1 MILSEF
7 LPNLR
12 RTFTMVTPYSCVAGV
27 YNSLH
32 YPEAHMINVKRLLGI
47 PAAARVAV
55 IGTAEAQNP
64 LIDWNDTAITTTLS
78 ADQVTF
84 ARLNQPKVR
93 TTSRKQLSNPWCGL
107 LVLLLIPLTGRADVV
122 QDWDAIMQ
130 ATVSAQPPF
139 PQARF
144 AAITQLAVF
153 EAVNAI
159 TRQYKPY
166 LGTITAPHG
175 ASPEAAAVAA
185 AYGVLSHYFPASITT
200 LNAAYATS
208 LAAIPDCP
216 GKAAGIA
223 TGQAAA
229 AAMIAA
235 RANDG
240 SSPLEFFLPTSSNP
254 GVWQLTPSCPAAG
267 GVFFNWQNVT
277 PFGIRSASQFYL
289 GPPPALTSGRYT
301 RAYDEVKEVGDVNST
316 ERPQD
321 RTNVALFYGD
331 EAAPLVFNDVARQVT
346 KAKRR
351 SLSENAHDF
360 ALINMAMSDAA
371 VATFYNK
378 YLYKFWRPETAIHDA
393 GNDGNDK
400 TTPDASFQPLIPAPC
415 FPSYP
420 SAHGTLSN
428 AAREVM
434 EKIYGDGPFSITL
447 STPALPGVTLHYSRL
462 DEITDDISDA
472 RVYGGIH
479 FRTDQDAGALLGSRI
494 GDYIYNHKLRPEH
507 GGYCDDRFSREDE
520 W

>member
-1 MILSEF
+1 MIRGE
-7 LPNLR
+7 
-12 RTFTMVTPYSCVAGV
+12 
-27 YNSLH
+27 
-32 YPEAHMINVKRLLGI
+32 RLLGI
-47 PAAARVAV
+47 PAATGVAV

-64 LIDWNDTAITTTLS
+64 AIDWNNGAIKTAL
-78 ADQVTF
+78 AANQVTF
-84 ARLNQPKVR
+84 ARLKQPKMR
-93 TTSRKQLSNPWCGL
+93 TMSSKQLWKPLCGV
-107 LVLLLIPLTGRADVV
+107 LVLLFIPLPGRSDVV

-130 ATVSAQPPF
+130 ATVSSQPPF

-166 LGTITAPHG
+166 LGTITAPHN
-175 ASPEAAAVAA
+175 ASAEAAAVAA
-185 AYGVLSHYFPASITT
+185 AYGVLSNYFPASLST
-200 LNAAYATS
+200 LNAAYAGS
-208 LAAIPDCP
+208 LAAIPDGP
-216 GKAAGIA
+216 AKTAGIA

-240 SSPLEFFLPTSSNP
+240 SSPLEFFFPTSSNP
-254 GVWQLTPSCPAAG
+254 GVWQLTPSCTAAG
-267 GVFFNWQNVT
+267 GLFFNWQNVT
-277 PFGIRSASQFYL
+277 PFGVRSASQFFL
-289 GPPPALTSGRYT
+289 VPPPSLKSGRYT

-321 RTNVALFYGD
+321 RTDVAVFYA
-331 EAAPLVFNDVARQVT
+331 EEVPVAIFNDAARQIT
-346 KAKRR
+346 TAKPR
-351 SLSENAHDF
+351 SLSENARDF
-360 ALINMAMSDAA
+360 ALINMAISDAA

-378 YLYKFWRPETAIHDA
+378 YLYNFWRPETAIHDA
-393 GNDGNDK
+393 GDDGNDK
-400 TTPDASFQPLIPAPC
+400 TTPDPNFKPLITTPC

-462 DEITDDISDA
+462 EEITDDISDA

-479 FRTDQDAGALLGSRI
+479 FRTDQDAGALLGIRI

-507 GGYCDDRFSREDE
+507 GEHCDDR
-520 W
+520 

>member
-1 MILSEF
+1 LKLKRIAS
-7 LPNLR
+7 
-12 RTFTMVTPYSCVAGV
+12 
-27 YNSLH
+27 SLL
-32 YPEAHMINVKRLLGI
+32 ATVLTSATSLMGQNV
-47 PAAARVAV
+47 
-55 IGTAEAQNP
+55 
-64 LIDWNDTAITTTLS
+64 IT
-78 ADQVTF
+78 
-84 ARLNQPKVR
+84 RLNQPKVETMR
-93 TTSRKQLSNPWCGL
+93 RKHLWRPSCGL
-107 LVLLLIPLTGRADVV
+107 LVLLFIPMTGRSDVV

-130 ATVSAQPPF
+130 ATVSSQPPI

-159 TRQYKPY
+159 AREYQPY
-166 LGTITAPHG
+166 LGTITAPHD
-175 ASPEAAAVAA
+175 ASPEAAAAAA
-185 AYGVLSHYFPASITT
+185 AYGVLSNYFPASLST
-200 LNAAYATS
+200 LNAAYARS
-208 LAAIPDCP
+208 LAAIPDGP
-216 GKAAGIA
+216 RKRAGIA

-229 AAMIAA
+229 AAMMAA

-240 SSPLEFFLPTSSNP
+240 SSPLEFFLPTSSSP

-267 GVFFNWQNVT
+267 GLFFNWQNVT
-277 PFGIRSASQFYL
+277 PFGIRSASQFFL

-316 ERPQD
+316 DRSQD
-321 RTNVALFYGD
+321 RTNVALFYAD
-331 EAAPLVFNDVARQVT
+331 EAATLVFNDAARQIT
-346 KAKRR
+346 TAKPR
-351 SLSENAHDF
+351 SLSENARDF
-360 ALINMAMSDAA
+360 ALINMALSDAA

-400 TTPDASFQPLIPAPC
+400 TTPDPSFQPLITAPC

-434 EKIYGDGPFSITL
+434 EKIYGEGPFSITL

-462 DEITDDISDA
+462 EEITDDISDA

-479 FRTDQDAGALLGSRI
+479 FRTDQDAGALLGTRI
-494 GDYIYNHKLRPEH
+494 GDYIYDHKLRPEH
-507 GGYCDDRFSREDE
+507 AGDCDDRLRGNE

>member
-1 MILSEF
+1 MIRGE
-7 LPNLR
+7 
-12 RTFTMVTPYSCVAGV
+12 
-27 YNSLH
+27 
-32 YPEAHMINVKRLLGI
+32 RLLGI
-47 PAAARVAV
+47 PAATGVAV

-64 LIDWNDTAITTTLS
+64 AIDWNNGAIKTAL
-78 ADQVTF
+78 AANQVTF
-84 ARLNQPKVR
+84 ARLKQPKMR
-93 TTSRKQLSNPWCGL
+93 AMRSKQLWKPLCGV
-107 LVLLLIPLTGRADVV
+107 LVLLFIPLPGRSDVV

-130 ATVSAQPPF
+130 ATVSSQPPF

-166 LGTITAPHG
+166 LGTITAPHN
-175 ASPEAAAVAA
+175 ASAEAAAVAA
-185 AYGVLSHYFPASITT
+185 AYGVLSNYFPASLST
-200 LNAAYATS
+200 LNAAYAGS
-208 LAAIPDCP
+208 LAAIPDGP
-216 GKAAGIA
+216 AKTAGIA

-254 GVWQLTPSCPAAG
+254 GVWQLTPSCTAAG
-267 GVFFNWQNVT
+267 GLFFNWQNVT
-277 PFGIRSASQFYL
+277 PFGVRSASQFFL
-289 GPPPALTSGRYT
+289 VPPPSLKSGRYT

-321 RTNVALFYGD
+321 RTDVAVFYA
-331 EAAPLVFNDVARQVT
+331 EEVPVAIFNDAARQIT
-346 KAKRR
+346 TAKPR
-351 SLSENAHDF
+351 SLSENARDF
-360 ALINMAMSDAA
+360 ALINMAISDAA

-378 YLYKFWRPETAIHDA
+378 YLYNFWRPETAIHDA
-393 GNDGNDK
+393 GDDGNDK
-400 TTPDASFQPLIPAPC
+400 TTPDPNFKPLITTPC

-462 DEITDDISDA
+462 EEITDDISDA

-479 FRTDQDAGALLGSRI
+479 FRTDQDAGALLGIRI

-507 GGYCDDRFSREDE
+507 GEHCDDR
-520 W
+520 

>member
-1 MILSEF
+1 MD
-7 LPNLR
+7 
-12 RTFTMVTPYSCVAGV
+12 
-27 YNSLH
+27 
-32 YPEAHMINVKRLLGI
+32 
-47 PAAARVAV
+47 
-55 IGTAEAQNP
+55 QN
-64 LIDWNDTAITTTLS
+64 AIT
-78 ADQVTF
+78 
-84 ARLNQPKVR
+84 RLNQPKMR
-93 TTSRKQLSNPWCGL
+93 TMSRNQLWKPVCGL
-107 LVLLLIPLTGRADVV
+107 LVLLSIPLTGRSDVV

-159 TRQYKPY
+159 TREYQPY
-166 LGTITAPHG
+166 LGTITAPHD
-175 ASPEAAAVAA
+175 ASPEAAAAAA
-185 AYGVLSHYFPASITT
+185 AYGVLSNYFPASLST

-208 LAAIPDCP
+208 LAAIPD
-216 GKAAGIA
+216 GHRKRAGIA

-254 GVWQLTPSCPAAG
+254 GVWQLTPSCTAAG
-267 GVFFNWQNVT
+267 GLFFNWQNVT
-277 PFGIRSASQFYL
+277 PFGIRSASQFFL

-301 RAYDEVKEVGDVNST
+301 RAYDEVKELGDVNST

-321 RTNVALFYGD
+321 RTNVALFYAA
-331 EAAPLVFNDVARQVT
+331 EAAALVFNDAARQIST
-346 KAKRR
+346 ARPR

-360 ALINMAMSDAA
+360 ALINMALSDAA

-378 YLYKFWRPETAIHDA
+378 YLYQFWRPETAIHDA
-393 GNDGNDK
+393 GGDGNDR
-400 TTPDASFQPLIPAPC
+400 TTPDPNFKPLITAPC

-447 STPALPGVTLHYSRL
+447 STPALPSVTLHYSRL
-462 DEITDDISDA
+462 EEITDDISDA

-479 FRTDQDAGALLGSRI
+479 FRTDQDAGARLGTRI
-494 GDYIYNHKLRPEH
+494 GDYIYHHKLRPEH
-507 GGYCDDRFSREDE
+507 GGECDDRFLRGNE
-520 W
+520 WW

>member
-1 MILSEF
+1 MIRGE
-7 LPNLR
+7 
-12 RTFTMVTPYSCVAGV
+12 
-27 YNSLH
+27 
-32 YPEAHMINVKRLLGI
+32 RLLGI
-47 PAAARVAV
+47 PAATGVAV

-64 LIDWNDTAITTTLS
+64 AIDWNNGAIKTAL
-78 ADQVTF
+78 AANQVTF
-84 ARLNQPKVR
+84 ARLKQPKMR
-93 TTSRKQLSNPWCGL
+93 TMSSKQLWKPLCGV
-107 LVLLLIPLTGRADVV
+107 LVLLFIPLPGRSDVV

-130 ATVSAQPPF
+130 ATVSSQPPF

-166 LGTITAPHG
+166 LGTITAPHN
-175 ASPEAAAVAA
+175 ASAEAAAVAA
-185 AYGVLSHYFPASITT
+185 AYGVLSNYFPASLST
-200 LNAAYATS
+200 LNAAYAGS
-208 LAAIPDCP
+208 LAAIPDGP
-216 GKAAGIA
+216 AKTAGIA

-254 GVWQLTPSCPAAG
+254 GVWQLTPSCTAAG
-267 GVFFNWQNVT
+267 GLFFNWQNVT
-277 PFGIRSASQFYL
+277 PFGVRSASQFFL
-289 GPPPALTSGRYT
+289 VPPPSLKSGRYT

-321 RTNVALFYGD
+321 RTDVAVFYA
-331 EAAPLVFNDVARQVT
+331 EEVPVAIFNDAARQIT
-346 KAKRR
+346 TAKPR
-351 SLSENAHDF
+351 SLSENARDF
-360 ALINMAMSDAA
+360 ALINMAISDAA

-378 YLYKFWRPETAIHDA
+378 YLYNFWRPETAIHDA
-393 GNDGNDK
+393 GDDGNDK
-400 TTPDASFQPLIPAPC
+400 TTPDPNFKPLITTPC

-462 DEITDDISDA
+462 EEITDDISDA

-479 FRTDQDAGALLGSRI
+479 FRTDQDAGALLGIRI

-507 GGYCDDRFSREDE
+507 GEHCDDR
-520 W
+520 

>member
-1 MILSEF
+1 MKKFPDVSICRKGKKEGHLKLKQIAPS
-7 LPNLR
+7 LP
-12 RTFTMVTPYSCVAGV
+12 AGLTSAT
-27 YNSLH
+27 SL
-32 YPEAHMINVKRLLGI
+32 MD
-47 PAAARVAV
+47 
-55 IGTAEAQNP
+55 QN
-64 LIDWNDTAITTTLS
+64 AIT
-78 ADQVTF
+78 
-84 ARLNQPKVR
+84 RLNQPKMR
-93 TTSRKQLSNPWCGL
+93 TMRRKQLWKPLWSL
-107 LVLLLIPLTGRADVV
+107 LVLLFIPLTGRSDVV

-159 TRQYKPY
+159 TREYQPY
-166 LGTITAPHG
+166 LGTITAPHD
-175 ASPEAAAVAA
+175 ASPEAAAAAA
-185 AYGVLSHYFPASITT
+185 AYGVLSNYFPASLAT

-208 LAAIPDCP
+208 LAAIPDGP
-216 GKAAGIA
+216 RKRAGIA

-235 RANDG
+235 RTNDG
-240 SSPLEFFLPTSSNP
+240 SSPLEFFLPTSSTP

-267 GVFFNWQNVT
+267 GLFFNWQNVT
-277 PFGIRSASQFYL
+277 PFGMRSASQFFL

-321 RTNVALFYGD
+321 RTNVALFYD
-331 EAAPLVFNDVARQVT
+331 YEVPVLIFNDAARQIT
-346 KAKRR
+346 TAQPR
-351 SLSENAHDF
+351 SLSENARDF
-360 ALINMAMSDAA
+360 ALINMAISDAA

-378 YLYKFWRPETAIHDA
+378 YLYAFWRPETAIHDA
-393 GNDGNDK
+393 ANDGNDK
-400 TTPDASFQPLIPAPC
+400 TTPDSNFKPLITTPC

-434 EKIYGDGPFSITL
+434 EKVYGEGPFSITL
-447 STPALPGVTLHYSRL
+447 STPALPSVTLHYSRL
-462 DEITDDISDA
+462 EEITDDISDA

-494 GDYIYNHKLRPEH
+494 GDYIYHHKLRPEH
-507 GGYCDDRFSREDE
+507 DGECDDRFLRGNE
-520 W
+520 WW